1 MLPMVAYFSIP
12 NTSIF
17 ELIKQDVCI
26 QIQDVENPSFI
37 GKLKIIKIMK
47 KNKKKTKKN
56 KPEKKKTKTIK
67 NSKQNKKLTKNN
79 KQRTV

>member
-47 KNKKKTKKN
+47 KKTKRKQKKQTKKTNQKKN
-56 KPEKKKTKTIK
+56 IKK
-67 NSKQNKKLTKNN
+67 Q
-79 KQRTV
+79 